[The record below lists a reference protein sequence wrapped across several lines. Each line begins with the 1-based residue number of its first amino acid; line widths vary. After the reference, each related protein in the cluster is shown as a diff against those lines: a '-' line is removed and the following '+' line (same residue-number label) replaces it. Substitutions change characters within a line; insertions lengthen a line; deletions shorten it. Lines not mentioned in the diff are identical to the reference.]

1 MRIYLT
7 GFMGAG
13 KTTVGRMLAQALQY
27 DFYDLDQ
34 EIERDA
40 GKQIPEIFHSGG
52 EPGFR
57 SIESAK
63 LRALFPD
70 NAVIATGGGCFIEN
84 SDWMIDNGI
93 VIYLKVPFDLLVR
106 RIGADPNR
114 PLWKNAATLFQQREA
129 SYCKAQITVDGSLQ
143 PDRVVEEVLTAIGK
157 N

>member
-13 KTTVGRMLAQALQY
+13 KTTVGRMLAQALQF

-34 EIERDA
+34 EIEREA
-40 GKQIPEIFHSGG
+40 GKQIPEIFHSAG

-57 SIESAK
+57 SAESTK
-63 LRALFPD
+63 LRELLVEH
-70 NAVIATGGGCFIEN
+70 AVIATGGGCFIEN
-84 SDWMIDNGI
+84 CEWMIDNGI
-93 VIYLKVPFDLLVR
+93 VIYLKVPFELLVR

-129 SYCKAQITVDGSLQ
+129 SYCKAQFTVDGSLQ
-143 PDRVVEEVLTAIGK
+143 PDRVVQVILEAIGK